1 MEVYVSSAGELRRR
15 RRRRRRGL
23 PASYDRR
30 RDLWAQTLAGAAIA
44 SGLGVAVAAPVDEAA
59 SRGRLSV
66 LQQYFD
72 ANPAQGLRVGSLLV
86 TPTLAAGGALDSN
99 VFAAPKGERADVFA
113 ALVPALDIESDW
125 PIHAFGLRAQGE
137 FRRYATFNRENI
149 GNVSVAGTGRIDL
162 GPNAYLLTGG
172 GYQLLHEDR
181 GALVPVQGVQ
191 PTQFTVTSGKA
202 GIVIETA
209 PMGLRLD
216 ATVDSYGYN
225 NVSLFGGAVVGETAR
240 DHIVYALQPRISYQ
254 ILPEYDAF
262 LRAAVNRR
270 QYNSTREPDGLERS
284 STGIGASIGSAF
296 ELPRFAAGE
305 LYLGFLGQNYDSKA
319 AKQVVAVD
327 FGGNLEWR
335 PQEATSLRFNL
346 TRSVEESAILGSAGY
361 LQTALRLG
369 IEHAVMPR
377 VAVSGSIGY
386 INADFTGPV
395 VSSNL
400 YQAKF
405 GARYAVAG
413 NLSAALEYDVGHRA
427 SGAALPN
434 YTRHIIE
441 LRLRGTL

>member
-1 MEVYVSSAGELRRR
+1 MELRASLPIGFGG

-23 PASYDRR
+23 PASHDGR
-30 RDLWAQTLAGAAIA
+30 RDLWGKALAGAAIA
-44 SGLGVAVAAPVDEAA
+44 SGLGVAVAAPVDETA
-59 SRGRLSV
+59 SRGRLGV
-66 LQQYFD
+66 LQQHLD
-72 ANPAQGLRVGSLLV
+72 TNPAQELRVGSMLV
-86 TPTLAAGGALDSN
+86 TPMLGVAGVFDSN

-113 ALVPALDIESDW
+113 SLLPVVDIESDW
-125 PIHAFGLRAQGE
+125 PIHAFSLRAQGE
-137 FRRYATFNRENI
+137 FRRYATYGRENI
-149 GNVSVAGTGRIDL
+149 GNAGLAGSGRIDL
-162 GPNAYLLTGG
+162 APNAYLLAGG

-209 PMGLRLD
+209 PVGLRLD

-225 NVSLFGGAVVGETAR
+225 NVSLFGGAIVRETAR
-240 DHIVYALQPRISYQ
+240 DRIVYALQPRVSYQ
-254 ILPEYDAF
+254 VLPEYNAF
-262 LRAAVNRR
+262 LRAMVNRR

-284 STGIGASIGSAF
+284 SIGTGASFGSAF

-305 LYLGFLGQNYDSKA
+305 LYLGFLAQNYDSRT
-319 AKQVVAVD
+319 AKQIVAVD

-335 PQEATSLRFNL
+335 PWEPTSLRFNL
-346 TRSVEESAILGSAGY
+346 TRSVEESAMLGSAGY

-369 IEHAVMPR
+369 IEHEAMPR
-377 VAVSGSIGY
+377 VVVLGSVGY
-386 INADFTGPV
+386 VNADFSGPV
-395 VSSNL
+395 GSSNL

-405 GARYAVAG
+405 GARYAVAQ
-413 NLSAALEYDVGHRA
+413 NLSAGVEYDVGHRA
-427 SGAALPN
+427 SSANLPN